1 MKIPNQA
8 LGVGRPVFESVQS
21 QGRAF
26 SGVIPSSSGPA
37 LPAPGGLA
45 GRPGGSRRVA
55 VDHTIF
61 RMLASG
67 CHCISPNCVAMSC
80 PAECVRGG
88 VFVC

>member
-1 MKIPNQA
+1 MKLPNQA
-8 LGVGRPVFESVQS
+8 LGASRPVFESVRPLQ
-21 QGRAF
+21 RAM
-26 SGVIPSSSGPA
+26 SGISPSCSGPA
-37 LPAPGGLA
+37 LPAPSGLA
-45 GRPGGSRRVA
+45 ARPGASRRVA
-55 VDHTIF
+55 VDHTVF